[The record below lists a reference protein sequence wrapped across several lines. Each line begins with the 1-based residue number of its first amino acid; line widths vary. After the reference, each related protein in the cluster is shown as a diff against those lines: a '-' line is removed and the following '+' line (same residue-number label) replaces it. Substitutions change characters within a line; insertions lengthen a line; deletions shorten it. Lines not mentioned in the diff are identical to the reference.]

1 MFLALPS
8 VYNFSKDIMVDD
20 EILEWIMEITIKKMK
35 NASYFYVNM
44 W

>member
-8 VYNFSKDIMVDD
+8 VYNFSKDITVDD
-20 EILEWIMEITIKKMK
+20 EILEWIMEITIKKMQ